1 MSGLYL
7 TDLESTK
14 EALAVVT
21 KKCQEQATNKA
32 FKVEV
37 GFMDVRNEAEVDRI
51 VGHAKETFGRID
63 YAANIAG
70 VYLTQ
75 IPELWTYY

>member
-1 MSGLYL
+1 VSGLYL

-14 EALAVVT
+14 EALVEVT
-21 KKCQEQATNKA
+21 KQCREQATNKE

-37 GFMDVRNEAEVDRI
+37 GFMDVRNEADVDHI

-70 VYLTQ
+70 VYLH
-75 IPELWTYY
+75 